1 MIDQYKPDII
11 VANRGAHY
19 DPNDVFFTHFNQ
31 TINVFRKWLNHS
43 DRFLV
48 WRTTAPGIP
57 QCEMFHGP
65 QNSSS
70 SLIAMER
77 HVESLSWYLTDET
90 RKNFHWWEIREQ
102 NALAEEAL
110 LQSFGSDLE
119 FLDSY
124 HWYMLQPDLHIGGRK
139 GDCLHYCL
147 PGVPD
152 ETSRLLLHV
161 LHRRGTVV

>member
-1 MIDQYKPDII
+1 MIDRYKPDII

-19 DPNDVFFTHFNQ
+19 DPNDVFFAQFNQ
-31 TINVFRKWLNHS
+31 TINVFREWLNHS

-57 QCEMFHGP
+57 QCEMYHGP

-70 SLIAMER
+70 SLSAMEQ
-77 HVESLSWYLTDET
+77 HVESLSWYSTDKT
-90 RKNFHWWEIREQ
+90 RQSYHWWEFREQ
-102 NALAEEAL
+102 NALVEELL
-110 LQSFGSDLE
+110 LQSFSSDVE

-124 HWYMLQPDLHIGGRK
+124 HWYMLQPDLHVGGRK

-152 ETSRLLLHV
+152 ETSRLLLHI
-161 LHRRGTVV
+161 LQRRRTVA